1 MFVYASRRVLLAV
14 PTVLLVVAF
23 VFLATRV
30 LPTDIADLMVDNA
43 GVGGSPFT
51 KDAIRK
57 ELNLDKPIPIQFGIY
72 VANLARGDMGV
83 SAYDRKPV
91 LKKIRDAFPI
101 TLELTILAMAFS
113 STVSV
118 LVGIVSA
125 LRQDSVTDYVL
136 RVVTIS
142 AFAAPIF
149 WIGTLVIIM
158 PAIWWNYFPPLFYVS
173 FIEDPKANLQQFVP
187 PALVLGAALTG
198 SVARMV
204 RSSMLEVLRQDY
216 VRTARAKG
224 LTTAVV
230 IRRHALRN
238 AFIPVLTFMG
248 LQLASLLGG
257 TVIIESIFALPG
269 LGQLTISS
277 VTTKDYPVIQGTVLV
292 FAVIVILVNLAVDL
306 SYGLID
312 PRLRYGPAR

>member
-1 MFVYASRRVLLAV
+1 
-14 PTVLLVVAF
+14 
-23 VFLATRV
+23 
-30 LPTDIADLMVDNA
+30 
-43 GVGGSPFT
+43 
-51 KDAIRK
+51 
-57 ELNLDKPIPIQFGIY
+57 
-72 VANLARGDMGV
+72 
-83 SAYDRKPV
+83 
-91 LKKIRDAFPI
+91 
-101 TLELTILAMAFS
+101 
-113 STVSV
+113 
-118 LVGIVSA
+118 
-125 LRQDSVTDYVL
+125 
-136 RVVTIS
+136 
-142 AFAAPIF
+142 
-149 WIGTLVIIM
+149 
-158 PAIWWNYFPPLFYVS
+158 
-173 FIEDPKANLQQFVP
+173 
-187 PALVLGAALTG
+187 
-198 SVARMV
+198 
-204 RSSMLEVLRQDY
+204 MLEVLRQDY